1 MIFPPLLIVKLQV
14 WGEAGLFATEQRAA
28 LHRERGRAL
37 KLTVNTNGLN
47 MSQGCQKIGSHLK
60 ASSHEPP

>member
-1 MIFPPLLIVKLQV
+1 MR
-14 WGEAGLFATEQRAA
+14 AGLFATEQRAA